1 MAKKTV
7 QSSQFTA
14 AILLICFFICQIS
27 PATCR
32 TLKGAL
38 PGEDHNNVN
47 SDKNV
52 GRGVPTESD
61 DTKEIEKTSTEFHAT
76 RKIGEAAAHN
86 GPWFMAMLPKGKVP
100 VSGPSRGI
108 NKINN

>member
-7 QSSQFTA
+7 QISQFTA
-14 AILLICFFICQIS
+14 AILLICFFICQLS
-27 PATCR
+27 PVTCR
-32 TLKGAL
+32 ALKEAF
-38 PGEDHNNVN
+38 PGEDNSMN

-52 GRGVPTESD
+52 GGGVPTVSD

-76 RKIGEAAAHN
+76 RKIGEAAARN
-86 GPWFMAMLPKGKVP
+86 GPLFMAMLPKGKVP